1 MCRQH
6 AGEERQ
12 AKGLP
17 FPALDGGGGSEYDDG
32 ENDCAHYVDGGDC
45 DGGSGKLDYVDD
57 DDDDCETMMIMEEMA
72 AATMLIYPIENMTSS
87 SMMMTTAAA
96 AAAAE

>member
-57 DDDDCETMMIMEEMA
+57 DDDCETMMMMEEMA

-87 SMMMTTAAA
+87 SMMMTTATA